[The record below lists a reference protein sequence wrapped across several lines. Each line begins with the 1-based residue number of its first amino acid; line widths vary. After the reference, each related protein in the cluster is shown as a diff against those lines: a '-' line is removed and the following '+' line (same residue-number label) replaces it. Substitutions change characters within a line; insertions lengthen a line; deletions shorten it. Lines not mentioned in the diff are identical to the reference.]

1 VTDWPAWASEQVEL
15 HPPDPAWQQ
24 RGEQARQLLGAALV
38 PWLVA
43 PVEHV
48 GSTAMPGLPA
58 KPILDLQAAVTDL
71 TCAPDIA
78 AVLAPAGWHYVPPE
92 LDRRPWRRF
101 FVQVTDEQRSA
112 HLHLMTPDSSRW
124 SEQIAFRD
132 ALRADPA
139 LVRRYATL
147 KQVLAAEHV
156 DDREA
161 YTAAKV
167 DFVRA
172 VLAEQH

>member
-1 VTDWPAWASEQVEL
+1 
-15 HPPDPAWQQ
+15 
-24 RGEQARQLLGAALV
+24 
-38 PWLVA
+38 
-43 PVEHV
+43 
-48 GSTAMPGLPA
+48 
-58 KPILDLQAAVTDL
+58 
-71 TCAPDIA
+71 
-78 AVLAPAGWHYVPPE
+78 
-92 LDRRPWRRF
+92 
-101 FVQVTDEQRSA
+101 
-112 HLHLMTPDSSRW
+112 MTPDSSRW

-161 YTAAKV
+161 YTAAKA